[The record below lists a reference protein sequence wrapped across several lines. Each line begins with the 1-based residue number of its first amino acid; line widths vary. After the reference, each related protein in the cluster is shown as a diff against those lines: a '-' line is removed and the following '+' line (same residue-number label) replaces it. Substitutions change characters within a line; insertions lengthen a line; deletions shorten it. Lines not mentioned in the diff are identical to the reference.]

1 MIYTG
6 RMDRASSPVSIY
18 LLQHKYRNITMEKE
32 ILFHFKNPHDSPG
45 YLLGQLTMLWQ
56 RKQKKVLDP
65 LNLTQTQFV
74 LLAALGW
81 LSKKSDAVTQIDIA
95 NQSNADRMMVSKV
108 LRTLEDKGFLTR
120 QEHQIDTRAKTIRL
134 TKEGELVLQKGIIEI
149 ENADLDFFATL
160 GTKLSSF
167 NKNMLQLIDENKE

>member
-1 MIYTG
+1 MPRDI
-6 RMDRASSPVSIY
+6 
-18 LLQHKYRNITMEKE
+18 E
-32 ILFHFKNPHDSPG
+32 FHFKRPNDSPG

-65 LNLTQTQFV
+65 LDLTQTQFV

-81 LSKKSDAVTQIDIA
+81 LSKKSNAVTQVDIA

-108 LRTLEDKGFLTR
+108 LRTLEGKR
-120 QEHQIDTRAKTIRL
+120 YIIRKEHETDTRAKTIRL
-134 TKEGELVLQKGIIEI
+134 TTKGEVVLQKALIEV

-160 GTKLSSF
+160 ETKLSSF
-167 NKNMLQLIDENKE
+167 NKNMVQLIDKNS